1 MKRLSTFIFY
11 GIIFLF
17 LSSCLSTRFST
28 ENIMKL
34 KTHMSSDEII
44 KMFGEPEGV
53 RSSICGG
60 KNGGE
65 KWRCTFWKYG
75 DYSSGRAS
83 FTFYEK
89 EGKLYLNSY
98 DIDR

>member
-1 MKRLSTFIFY
+1 MKNEKTFYFIFLLNN
-11 GIIFLF
+11 IP
-17 LSSCLSTRFST
+17 LSFVCLSIRFST

-44 KMFGEPEGV
+44 KMFGEP
-53 RSSICGG
+53 RYYITICGEKMAG
-60 KNGGE
+60 KVD
-65 KWRCTFWKYG
+65 TFWKYG

-89 EGKLYLNSY
+89 DGKLYLNDY